1 MTRDEA
7 YKQARSVN
15 RMIKFSRYVAL
26 VEHLYSICGEELVKD
41 YYVSIKTKHIVPS
54 KVTYIQKAP

>member
-26 VEHLYSICGEELVKD
+26 VEHLYSIYGDELVKT
-41 YYVSIKTKHIVPS
+41 YYVVIKTKNIVPS
-54 KVTYIQKAP
+54 KVNYIEKAP